1 MVMPKYGASVD
12 ENQAE
17 IVNALRL
24 IGCQVESIGKPV
36 DLLVGFRSLNFL
48 LECKLPDT
56 NYKGT
61 QQQRDF
67 IKYWPGQVRVVH
79 TAEEAIELVQKSYG
93 GR

>member
-17 IVNALRL
+17 IVNALRR
-24 IGCQVESIGKPV
+24 IGCQVNAIGKPV

-48 LECKLPDT
+48 IECKMPGE
-56 NYKGT
+56 KPRT

>member
-1 MVMPKYGASVD
+1 MVMPKYAASVD
-12 ENQAE
+12 ENQSE
-17 IVNALRL
+17 IVNALRR
-24 IGCQVESIGKPV
+24 IGCQVLAIGKPV

-48 LECKLPDT
+48 LEIKQVGQKVRT
-56 NYKGT
+56 K
-61 QQQRDF
+61 QQSDF